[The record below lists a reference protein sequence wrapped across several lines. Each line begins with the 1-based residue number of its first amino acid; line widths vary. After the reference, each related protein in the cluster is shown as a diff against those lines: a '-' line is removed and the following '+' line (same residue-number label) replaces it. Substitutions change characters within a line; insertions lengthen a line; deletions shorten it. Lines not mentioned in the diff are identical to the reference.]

1 MSGFDPQAYGV
12 AATTSQ
18 IREELREAGVEPDTE
33 PSVQD
38 RLGLSEANAS
48 GDWNYG
54 QVVAAGLEAV
64 GVPLDGARAVDFL
77 ALANKLDDER
87 ELAGNA

>member
-1 MSGFDPQAYGV
+1 MSAFNPQAYGV
-12 AATTSQ
+12 AATACE
-18 IREELREAGVEPDTE
+18 IREELREAGTTADTE
-33 PSVQD
+33 PSLPE
-38 RLGLSEANAS
+38 RLGLVEATSAL
-48 GDWNYG
+48 DWHYG

>member
-1 MSGFDPQAYGV
+1 MNGFDPQAYGV
-12 AATTSQ
+12 AAATSQ
-18 IREELREAGVEPDTE
+18 IREELRDAGVAPDNE
-33 PSVQD
+33 PSVQE
-38 RLGLSEANAS
+38 RLGLSEANVS
-48 GDWNYG
+48 GDWHYG

-64 GVPLDGARAVDFL
+64 GVPLDGERAANFL

>member
-1 MSGFDPQAYGV
+1 VSFDPQAYGV
-12 AATTSQ
+12 AATASE
-18 IREELREAGVEPDTE
+18 IREELREAGVEADTQPTVME
-33 PSVQD
+33 
-38 RLGLSEANAS
+38 RLGPSEANVS
-48 GDWNYG
+48 GDWHYG

-64 GVPLDGARAVDFL
+64 GVPIDGARAVDFL